1 MPTLT
6 RTARLTGLAYLGLA
20 ISGLLGFLLV
30 RQQLY
35 VPGDAAATTANLVAN
50 EALARFGVAVDL
62 TVVLTQAL
70 AALLFFTLFRGVSA
84 VAAGAIAAFGLV
96 NSVIILIAAA
106 FSATALD
113 VALGGTAPAG
123 DRAATA
129 QLLYELTDASW
140 NLGGL
145 FFGLWLIPMG
155 WSAWR
160 SGYLPRALGWVLIVG
175 GVGYVLST
183 YVIYLAPDLAESSY
197 ALTVPATVGELWM
210 VGHLLWKGVRPAGS
224 VGPHAS
230 STRPMTMT
238 PSGS

>member
-1 MPTLT
+1 MTALQ

-20 ISGLLGFLLV
+20 ISGMLGFLLV

-35 VPGDAAATTANLVAN
+35 VPGDAVATTANLVGN
-50 EALARFGVAVDL
+50 EALARLGIAIDL
-62 TVVLTQAL
+62 TVVLTQVL
-70 AALLFFTLFRGVSA
+70 AALLFFKLFRRVDA
-84 VAAGAIAAFGLV
+84 FAAGAIAAFGLINAV
-96 NSVIILIAAA
+96 VILVAAV

-140 NLGGL
+140 NLGGM

-155 WSAWR
+155 WLAWR
-160 SGYLPRALGWVLIVG
+160 SGYLPRPLGWVLIVG

-183 YVIYLAPDLAESSY
+183 YVIYLAPGLAESSF
-197 ALTVPATVGELWM
+197 ALTVPATVGELWI
-210 VGHLLWKGVRPAGS
+210 VGHLLWKGVRPS
-224 VGPHAS
+224 VAHAAA
-230 STRPMTMT
+230 TTT
-238 PSGS
+238 G

>member
-1 MPTLT
+1 MTTLKS
-6 RTARLTGLAYLGLA
+6 TARVTGLAYLGLA
-20 ISGLLGFLLV
+20 ISGMLGYLLV

-50 EALARFGVAVDL
+50 EALARFGIAVDL

-70 AALLFFTLFRGVSA
+70 AALWFFKLFRRVDA

-96 NSVIILIAAA
+96 NAVVILVAAV

-113 VALGGTAPAG
+113 VALGGTAPGG

-140 NLGGL
+140 NLGGM

-155 WSAWR
+155 WLAWR
-160 SGYLPRALGWVLIVG
+160 SGYLPRPLGWVLIAG

-197 ALTVPATVGELWM
+197 ALTVPATIGELWM
-210 VGHLLWKGVRPAGS
+210 VGYLLWKGVHPSVAHTADAVAG
-224 VGPHAS
+224 
-230 STRPMTMT
+230 
-238 PSGS
+238 